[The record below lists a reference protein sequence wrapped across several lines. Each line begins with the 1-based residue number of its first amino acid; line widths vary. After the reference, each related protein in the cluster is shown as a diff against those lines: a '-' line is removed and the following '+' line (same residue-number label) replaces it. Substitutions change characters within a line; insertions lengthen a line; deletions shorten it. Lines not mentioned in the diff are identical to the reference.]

1 MSFYSLIG
9 AIVFLVIGV
18 VELAV
23 VDRALYP
30 VLRWRHE
37 QAKLTQSQGIEPNRI
52 MALVK
57 IQSLIVLPLLGLF
70 LGDRMKFI
78 FG

>member
-1 MSFYSLIG
+1 MNFYSLIG
-9 AIVFLVIGV
+9 AILFLALGVIELIV
-18 VELAV
+18 VN
-23 VDRALYP
+23 RAIYP
-30 VLRWRHE
+30 ALRWRHE
-37 QAKLTQSQGIEPNRI
+37 KAKMTQSQGIEPNRI

-70 LGDRMKFI
+70 LGDRMKSL

>member
-18 VELAV
+18 IELAV
-23 VDRALYP
+23 VNRALYP

-70 LGDRMKFI
+70 LGDRMKSL